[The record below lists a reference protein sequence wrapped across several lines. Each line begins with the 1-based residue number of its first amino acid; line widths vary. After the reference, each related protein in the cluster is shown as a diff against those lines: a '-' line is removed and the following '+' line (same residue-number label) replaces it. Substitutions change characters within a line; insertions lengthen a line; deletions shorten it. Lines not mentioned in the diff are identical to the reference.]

1 MFKKEFDYFH
11 HLFKHIAT
19 NQQNNHFV
27 GKVSMTA
34 KGFNKFFYMQLL
46 EVEHMAVTG
55 KEVCRAPF
63 HQGGLGPGSPRKMW
77 NLEAQK
83 RNFQCLGHKEELF
96 IIIFIDQWTRS
107 FMNLMF

>member
-55 KEVCRAPF
+55 KE
-63 HQGGLGPGSPRKMW
+63 RKMW

-83 RNFQCLGHKEELF
+83 RNFQCLGHKKELF